1 MGEKEY
7 LVSVITPFHNT
18 KIEFFKRGY
27 DSLKRQTL
35 GFKNIEWVVVV
46 HNSDDS
52 YADAVQK
59 LTKED
64 GNVKIYILNND
75 KRTPS
80 SPRNYALTKA
90 QGKYIA
96 FLDSDDFFTDDGLK
110 EVVEGM
116 EETEADIA
124 SFRAETLPED
134 ETVIQAIDTR
144 ARFDQTVHMLEFK
157 KGDEKLNDLIYA
169 GGLTIWSKLIRRD
182 FLSKYNIGFSL
193 DMKYGEDVCFSM
205 ECLGKAKKIIILP
218 QTIVY
223 VYFMN
228 HGSLAQD
235 MNHTPESLLKLA
247 SDFANIFDV
256 TVKGGFKLEK
266 LAWPVLGYLAEMM
279 AITPGLDDEF
289 RKRIYDLM
297 HKYFGILG
305 PLEPDA
311 KFFNAQMAEHFMKR
325 ARMIILGE
333 EDNDEM
339 AKSSLLPI
347 LLANAD
353 TEYGQRY
360 GFGSIHKVV
369 DYQKKVPLSDY
380 SMYRPLIKLMTRIG
394 ESNLICKEKVV
405 AYSSK
410 LCPDGGEFLVPQTA
424 PFVSVY
430 QNVLIEELKAARYST
445 FLAIE
450 SAGESGTIRFNDGAL
465 LHSVADT
472 VLAGIRK
479 SDIYN
484 SHARSTENKYGTI
497 TAPESVL
504 FKNPGEDLRYAK
516 LLFALA
522 DPDVSQIIVPFTVN
536 ILDMVRFLKCMWEML
551 VEDIASGRVSEVSGL
566 AEGRRK
572 ELSKLLKPS
581 KRRAKELR
589 TIFEQGFENVLPKIW
604 KNLDLIISAGSGEN
618 AVYSRQIM
626 KYIGSVPLDYGY
638 LGIAEGIIGKV
649 SAPGENTYIIMEKD
663 SFLEFLPEDSDK
675 DKTFI
680 ASELEISKHYEVI
693 ISNMA
698 GLYRY
703 RSGIIVE
710 ATKIQ
715 DGQTYVRYCYDRK
728 DVVTVSGVSINTLS
742 LRQAGKKIDEEA
754 GMITYDY
761 CLFANDKKNCFE
773 LFLKPE
779 KEGNYS
785 AKLVQE
791 IAEKE
796 LSKVIPSYG
805 RARKAGKID
814 KIRIHFLPSADA
826 DIVKGKAPKPIRI
839 IHASSDEKLF
849 KTYRLY
855 EV

>member
-1 MGEKEY
+1 MGKKEY

-18 KIEFFKRGY
+18 KMEFFKRGY

-46 HNSDDS
+46 HNSEES
-52 YADAVQK
+52 YASAVQK
-59 LTKED
+59 LTKD
-64 GNVKIYILNND
+64 DDNVRIYILNND

-96 FLDSDDFFTDDGLK
+96 FLDSDDFFTDDGLG

-116 EETEADIA
+116 EKTGADIA

-144 ARFDQTVHMLEFK
+144 ARFDQTLHMLEYK
-157 KGDEKLNDLIYA
+157 KGDKKLNDLIYA

-182 FLSKYNIGFSL
+182 FLDKNKIIFSL

-205 ECLGKAKKIIILP
+205 ECLSKAKKIIILP

-235 MNHTPESLLKLA
+235 MNHTPESLMKLA
-247 SDFANIFDV
+247 SDFAHIFDV
-256 TVKGGFKLEK
+256 TVKGGYKLEK

-289 RKRIYDLM
+289 STKIYNMM
-297 HKYFGILG
+297 HRYFDILG

-339 AKSSLLPI
+339 AASSLFPI

-360 GFGSIHKVV
+360 GFGSIKSIE

-380 SMYRPLIKLMTRIG
+380 STYRPLIKLMTRIG
-394 ESNLICKEKVV
+394 ESNLICKDKVV
-405 AYSSK
+405 AYSRK
-410 LCPDGGEFLVPQTA
+410 MCPDGGEFLVPLTA

-430 QNVLIEELKAARYST
+430 QNRLTEELKGARYST
-445 FLAIE
+445 FLAME
-450 SAGESGTIRFNDGAL
+450 SAGEVGITRFNDGAM
-465 LHSVADT
+465 LHSIVDT
-472 VLAGIRK
+472 VLSGIRK
-479 SDIYN
+479 TDIYN
-484 SHARSTENKYGTI
+484 SHTRSTENKYGTI
-497 TAPESVL
+497 TSPESVL
-504 FKNPGEDLRYAK
+504 FKNPGEDMRYAK
-516 LLFALA
+516 LVFALA
-522 DPDVSQIIVPFTVN
+522 DLDVSQIIVPFTVN
-536 ILDMVRFLKCMWEML
+536 ILDMVRFLQCMWEPI
-551 VEDIASGRVSEVSGL
+551 VEDIAGGRISEASSL
-566 AEGRRK
+566 SDDRRQ
-572 ELSKLLKPS
+572 ELSKLLKAS
-581 KRRAKELR
+581 KRRAKELK
-589 TIFEQGFENVLPKIW
+589 TIFEQGFDNVFPKIW
-604 KNLDLIISAGSGEN
+604 KKLDRIVAAGSGEN
-618 AVYSRQIM
+618 AVYSRQVM

-649 SAPGENTYIIMEKD
+649 SAKGENTYIVMEKD
-663 SFLEFLPEDSDK
+663 SFLEFLPENSEK
-675 DKTFI
+675 DNTLT

-728 DVVTVSGVSINTLS
+728 DVIAVNGVTLNTLS

-761 CLFANDKKNCFE
+761 CLFTNDKKNCFE

-779 KEGNYS
+779 KDGKYS
-785 AKLVQE
+785 AKRVQE

-796 LSKVIPSYG
+796 LSKTIPSYG
-805 RARKAGKID
+805 KARKEGRINKIG
-814 KIRIHFLPSADA
+814 IHFLPSSEA
-826 DIVKGKAPKPIRI
+826 DILKGKAPKPIRI
-839 IHASSDEKLF
+839 IHASSDANLLKTF
-849 KTYRLY
+849 KTL
-855 EV
+855 EI